1 MREERLYDEGND
13 EIALKVMADTNG
25 LVIEAQ
31 GEDELQ
37 SEKFT
42 ITWTELL
49 ESMIRV
55 AGKLA

>member
-31 GEDELQ
+31 GENELQ

>member
-1 MREERLYDEGND
+1 MKEERVYDDGND

-31 GEDELQ
+31 GENASV
-37 SEKFT
+37 SEKFS
-42 ITWTELL
+42 ITWVELI

-55 AGKLA
+55 AGKLG

>member
-49 ESMIRV
+49 EAMIRV